1 MLDVLVIGG
10 GINGVGIARD
20 AALRGL
26 SVAVLEREDWGAG
39 TTGASTRMVHGGLR
53 YLLYDIP
60 TTRISSE
67 DAGRIRR
74 IAPHVTWRIPFLWPL
89 FPGGRFR
96 REATQAF
103 LSAYDPHAARKGGL
117 PHARLSAD
125 EARLLEPGLAAE
137 TEGALT
143 LDEWGCDVFRLAAL
157 NAFDARD
164 AGAQLLART
173 EAESF
178 VFSGSSVRGV
188 RVRERD
194 SGAVRTIEAR
204 LVVNAAGPWARIVA
218 ERAGARVQMRLGKGI
233 HVTFERRI
241 GNYGLILEG
250 VDGRTMFLVP
260 HGAETIVGTTDHDYY
275 GDPAHVERDITRD
288 DVAYVIE
295 SAARALPQATRWRPL
310 RAWAGVRNTL
320 FEWGVVSES
329 LSRRHEI
336 IDHAVADGV
345 DGLVSVVGGKLA
357 AYRIQAEETVDLLM
371 RRLGRAPRA
380 CETGVRPLPGA
391 EPVPDFAA
399 LSARIGLPGA
409 TLERVWRRHG
419 SRIAMI
425 FDGAGPDELAPVCRS
440 EGVTAAELR
449 FVIREEG
456 CRTLEDLHRHAHVGA
471 GGCDG
476 SDCAAPAA
484 HLLGE
489 LLDWPAARIR
499 DEIATFLQ
507 RRWTQRRPVLGG
519 VNAAHEELLRWTFDR
534 AL

>member
-1 MLDVLVIGG
+1 MRRACW
-10 GINGVGIARD
+10 NR
-20 AALRGL
+20 
-26 SVAVLEREDWGAG
+26 
-39 TTGASTRMVHGGLR
+39 ASR
-53 YLLYDIP
+53 
-60 TTRISSE
+60 
-67 DAGRIRR
+67 
-74 IAPHVTWRIPFLWPL
+74 
-89 FPGGRFR
+89 
-96 REATQAF
+96 
-103 LSAYDPHAARKGGL
+103 
-117 PHARLSAD
+117 
-125 EARLLEPGLAAE
+125 AE
-137 TEGALT
+137 VEGALT

-157 NAFDARD
+157 NALDARD

-194 SGAVRTIEAR
+194 VARSARSRRDGRERGGAV
-204 LVVNAAGPWARIVA
+204 GRIVA

-275 GDPAHVERDITRD
+275 GDPAHVEREITRD

-336 IDHAVADGV
+336 IDHAARDGV

-371 RRLGRAPRA
+371 RRLGRSPARVRDRRPTAAGRRA
-380 CETGVRPLPGA
+380 GTGLRRAVGA
-391 EPVPDFAA
+391 H
-399 LSARIGLPGA
+399 RLPGA

-425 FDGAGPDELAPVCRS
+425 FDGAGPDELAPVCRA

-449 FVIREEG
+449 FVIERG
-456 CRTLEDLHRHAHVGA
+456 GLPDA
-471 GGCDG
+471 GGPAPPRARRRRRLRRQRLRGARRASARRAAGLAGGAHSRRDRHL
-476 SDCAAPAA
+476 SPTSLDAAPAGA
-484 HLLGE
+484 RRCE
-489 LLDWPAARIR
+489 RRTRRTPALDIR
-499 DEIATFLQ
+499 S
-507 RRWTQRRPVLGG
+507 
-519 VNAAHEELLRWTFDR
+519 R
-534 AL
+534 ALSAPRRHGAPRAEGLDAEPRGRCGSQPRGRGRAL